1 MFFLKELYA
10 ARFARVARGLAAQ
23 GLTQM
28 IVSDPPTIF
37 YLTGV
42 RLNPGERM
50 LALLLR
56 ADGAHRLFVNA
67 LFGRPEA
74 GIPVENFSDG
84 EDAPAKLL
92 PWLERDKPLGID
104 KNWPARFL
112 LRLMELNAAPAYR
125 NASAAC
131 DDARAVK
138 DAAEQE
144 AMRASSRV
152 NDDCMAEFRALIR
165 PGITEKEMADA
176 IRGIYAA
183 HGCSDV
189 SFAPICGF
197 GPHAADPHHEN
208 DDTPLAAGQCV
219 LIDVGGVYH
228 DYCSD
233 MTRTFFTGQ
242 PSEEE
247 RKVYELVRQAQAAA
261 EALVRPGVRLCEID
275 AAARDLIT
283 ATGYGPWFNHRLGHF
298 IGLEDH
304 EAGDVSAANSDVVVP
319 GMCFSIEPG
328 IYLPGKFGVRIEDLV
343 LVTETGCEVLNR
355 YPHELTTI
363 DF

>member
-1 MFFLKELYA
+1 MKTLYA
-10 ARFARVARGLAAQ
+10 ARFARVTENLARQ

-42 RLNPGERM
+42 RIQPGERM

-56 ADGAHRLFVNA
+56 ADGNHRFFVNA
-67 LFGRPEA
+67 LFGTPEA
-74 GIPVENFSDG
+74 GIPVENYSDG

-112 LRLMELNAAPAYR
+112 LRLVELDAAPAYR

-144 AMRASSRV
+144 AMRASSKV
-152 NDDCMAEFRALIR
+152 NDDCMAEFEALIR
-165 PGITEKEMADA
+165 PGITEKEMAEA

-183 HGCSDV
+183 HGCSGV
-189 SFAPICGF
+189 SFPPICGF
-197 GPHAADPHHEN
+197 GAHAADPHHDN
-208 DDTPLAAGQCV
+208 DDTPLEAGQCV
-219 LIDVGGVYH
+219 LIDVGGVYQ

-233 MTRTFFTGQ
+233 MTRTFFTGE

-261 EALVRPGVRLCEID
+261 EALVKPGVRLCDID

-283 ATGYGPWFNHRLGHF
+283 EAGYGPYFNHRLGHF

-304 EAGDVSAANSDVVVP
+304 EAGDVSAVNEKVVTP

-343 LVTETGCEVLNR
+343 LVTEDGCEVLNH
-355 YPHELTTI
+355 YPHELRVHP
-363 DF
+363 F

>member
-1 MFFLKELYA
+1 MKELYA
-10 ARFARVARGLAAQ
+10 ARIARVLENLQAQ
-23 GLTQM
+23 GLEQM
-28 IVSDPPTIF
+28 IVSDPTTIF

-42 RLNPGERM
+42 RIQPGERM

-56 ADGAHRLFVNA
+56 VDGAHRFFVNA

-74 GIPVENFSDG
+74 GLPLEILHDG
-84 EDAPAKLL
+84 EDAPARLL
-92 PWLERDKPLGID
+92 PFVEKEKPLGID
-104 KNWPARFL
+104 KDWPARFL
-112 LRLMELNAAPAYR
+112 IRLMELHAAPEYR
-125 NASAAC
+125 NASDAC

-144 AMRASSRV
+144 AMRASSKV
-152 NDDCMAEFRALIR
+152 NDDCMAEFEALIR

-189 SFAPICGF
+189 SFTPICGF
-197 GPHAADPHHEN
+197 GPHAADPHHDN
-208 DDTPLAAGQCV
+208 DDTPLTAGQCV

-233 MTRTFFTGQ
+233 MTRTFFTAE
-242 PSEEE
+242 PTEEE
-247 RKVYELVRQAQAAA
+247 RRVYELVRQAQAAA
-261 EALVRPGVRLCEID
+261 EALVKPGVRLCDID
-275 AAARDLIT
+275 AAARDVIT
-283 ATGYGPWFNHRLGHF
+283 AGGYGPYFYHRLGHF
-298 IGLEDH
+298 IGLQDH
-304 EAGDVSAANSDVVVP
+304 EAGDVSAVNENVVTP

-343 LVTETGCEVLNR
+343 LVTEEGCEVLNR
-355 YPHELTTI
+355 YPHELRVHAL
-363 DF
+363 

>member
-1 MFFLKELYA
+1 MQELYA
-10 ARFARVARGLAAQ
+10 ARIARVLENLRKQ
-23 GLTQM
+23 GLEQM
-28 IVSDPPTIF
+28 IVSDPTTLF

-56 ADGAHRLFVNA
+56 ADGKHRFFVNA
-67 LFGRPEA
+67 LFGAPEA
-74 GIPVENFSDG
+74 GVPVENFSDE

-92 PWLERDKPLGID
+92 PWLEREKPLGID

-112 LRLMELNAAPAYR
+112 LRLMELKGASAYR

-138 DAAEQE
+138 DEAEQD
-144 AMRASSRV
+144 AMRKSSKV
-152 NDDCMAEFRALIR
+152 NDDCMAEFEALIR

-183 HGCSDV
+183 HGCSGV
-189 SFAPICGF
+189 SFTPICGF
-197 GPHAADPHHEN
+197 GAHAADPHHEN
-208 DDTPLAAGQCV
+208 DDTPLKAGECV
-219 LIDVGGVYH
+219 LIDVGGVYQN
-228 DYCSD
+228 YCSD
-233 MTRTFFTGQ
+233 MTRTFFAGTPG
-242 PSEEE
+242 EEE
-247 RKVYELVRQAQAAA
+247 RAVYELVRQAQAAA
-261 EALVRPGVRLCEID
+261 EALVKPGVRLCEID

-283 ATGYGPWFNHRLGHF
+283 KAGYGPYFNHRLGHF

-304 EAGDVSAANSDVVVP
+304 EAGDVSAVNQAVVVP

-343 LVTETGCEVLNR
+343 LVTEDGCEVLNH
-355 YPHELTTI
+355 YPRELRVHS
-363 DF
+363 F